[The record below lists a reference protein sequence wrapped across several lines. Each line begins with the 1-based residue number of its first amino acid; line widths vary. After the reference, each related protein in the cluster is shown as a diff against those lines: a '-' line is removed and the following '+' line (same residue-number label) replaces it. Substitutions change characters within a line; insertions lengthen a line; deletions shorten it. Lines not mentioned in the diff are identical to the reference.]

1 MNDAYSPPSG
11 ERLPRSTAAPLPIVL
26 AGLDTRTRALL
37 ELFFA
42 GPARDRGRLVTEHD
56 QTPPRLAIV
65 DLDGIDAAAVWQDL
79 RARFAGPAIVLS
91 VSEQTLDGAVWVRK
105 PLQASDLTAAIDR
118 VREDLDRQAAT
129 PPTDA
134 PTPSHAA
141 PSPAADATAP
151 LPPQTTPKTTAA
163 PTPPRHRTP
172 AFGLT
177 CDLEACYGTPDD
189 ARHGDADAVRRGF
202 YDPHRALQGA
212 LQKARRRALEY
223 DDPVWVEHRGNGIVL
238 FSNARHAIVNATEH
252 ELALLCDEPTASDE
266 LMLRPAPAADQPGP
280 GLAGACDTDEL
291 LWSVALR
298 CARGRLP
305 WGTDPAAVVWLRRW
319 PNFTRLP
326 IPPHAMQI
334 AALWSQRPVA
344 LRQTGAL
351 LGVPE
356 RYVYALYSACL
367 ALDLVRTES
376 RRDPPPAPDTPAP
389 SAEKRSLIG
398 GLLRKLKLFR

>member
-1 MNDAYSPPSG
+1 MNDAHPSPAGDRPA
-11 ERLPRSTAAPLPIVL
+11 RAIPAPLPIVL
-26 AGLDTRTRALL
+26 AGLDTRMRALL

-56 QTPPRLAIV
+56 QTQPRLAIV

-105 PLQASDLTAAIDR
+105 PLQAGDLTAAIDR
-118 VREDLDRQAAT
+118 VREDLDRQA

-134 PTPSHAA
+134 PPPSHAA
-141 PSPAADATAP
+141 PSPAADATAA
-151 LPPQTTPKTTAA
+151 LPQQPSPKTTAA

-172 AFGLT
+172 AFDLT
-177 CDLEACYGTPDD
+177 RDLEACYGTPHG
-189 ARHGDADAVRRGF
+189 AHPGDADTGRLDF
-202 YDPHRALQGA
+202 YDPQRALQGV
-212 LQKARRRALEY
+212 LQKARARALQY
-223 DDPVWVEHRGNGIVL
+223 DDPVWVDHRGNGVVL
-238 FSNARHAIVNATEH
+238 FSNGRHALVNATER
-252 ELALLCDEPTASDE
+252 ELALLCDEPTVGDD
-266 LMLRPAPAADQPGP
+266 LVLRPAPASDHPGP
-280 GLAGACDTDEL
+280 GLAGACDADEL
-291 LWSVALR
+291 LWGVALR

-305 WGTDPAAVVWLRRW
+305 WGTDPTAVVWLRRW

-344 LRQTGAL
+344 LRQTSAL

-376 RRDPPPAPDTPAP
+376 RRDTAPAPTAATP

-398 GLLRKLKLFR
+398 GLLRKLKLLR